1 MEWNGKPYHS
11 LDYELR
17 QQFGRKIYKLSLDG
31 GMSCP
36 NRDGTLGTGGCIFC
50 SQGGSGDF
58 ASPRQTAV
66 SRQIEQAMAQVK
78 RKMPDGSQGS
88 YIAYFQSYT
97 NTYAP
102 LPYLKQL
109 FGEAVSHPAV
119 AALSIGTR
127 PDCLEPE
134 VIGLLKDLNRVKPV
148 WVELG
153 LQTIHDSTA
162 AFIRRGYGL
171 PVFEDALRRLKAAG
185 LTVIVH
191 VILGLPG
198 ETRLMMAETVH
209 YLAQSPIDGIKLQL
223 LHILKGTGLAD
234 YCRTNPFPMFT
245 MEEYID
251 FVIDC
256 VEILPPE
263 LTIHRLTG
271 DGPKSLLLA
280 PLWSGNKRLVL
291 NTLHRRFKERNT
303 WQGKRYVPDSSYS
316 AALSSTGAAIPS
328 SPTVTP

>member
-58 ASPRQTAV
+58 AASRQTAV

-223 LHILKGTGLAD
+223 LHILKG
-234 YCRTNPFPMFT
+234 
-245 MEEYID
+245 I
-251 FVIDC
+251 
-256 VEILPPE
+256 
-263 LTIHRLTG
+263 
-271 DGPKSLLLA
+271 
-280 PLWSGNKRLVL
+280 
-291 NTLHRRFKERNT
+291 
-303 WQGKRYVPDSSYS
+303 
-316 AALSSTGAAIPS
+316 GAAVICQAGPF
-328 SPTVTP
+328 